1 MGLPKTAKRT
11 NINIYRRKMPS
22 LSSSPSQGLRS
33 VSVMFS
39 LVIIATLATLLLTLT
54 TGVFAADATED
65 RRLGTTVELIE
76 GDNYFVEEES
86 FEMEDQDMPD
96 DEMDNNQAVRASGGH
111 EEDELDEEEE
121 AGVIDEEDNYFDES
135 EEDFE

>member
-22 LSSSPSQGLRS
+22 LSSSPSQRLRS

-54 TGVFAADATED
+54 TGVFAADATAED

-121 AGVIDEEDNYFDES
+121 DAGVIDEEEENYFDEN
-135 EEDFE
+135 

>member
-22 LSSSPSQGLRS
+22 LSSSPSQRLRS

-39 LVIIATLATLLLTLT
+39 LVIIATLATLLLTLRS
-54 TGVFAADATED
+54 GAFAADATED

-96 DEMDNNQAVRASGGH
+96 DEMDNNQAVRAS
-111 EEDELDEEEE
+111 
-121 AGVIDEEDNYFDES
+121 
-135 EEDFE
+135 

>member
-22 LSSSPSQGLRS
+22 LSSSPSQRLRS

-54 TGVFAADATED
+54 SGVFAVADATED

-96 DEMDNNQAVRASGGH
+96 DE
-111 EEDELDEEEE
+111 EEEE
-121 AGVIDEEDNYFDES
+121 AGVIDEEEDTYFDEN

>member
-1 MGLPKTAKRT
+1 MG
-11 NINIYRRKMPS
+11 
-22 LSSSPSQGLRS
+22 

-39 LVIIATLATLLLTLT
+39 LVIIATLSRLLLTLT
-54 TGVFAADATED
+54 SGVFAVADATED

-111 EEDELDEEEE
+111 EEDELEEEE
-121 AGVIDEEDNYFDES
+121 EDAGVIDDEDNYFDEN

>member
-1 MGLPKTAKRT
+1 MGKRA
-11 NINIYRRKMPS
+11 NRNMYRRKMPS
-22 LSSSPSQGLRS
+22 LSSSSQRLRS

-54 TGVFAADATED
+54 SGAFAADATED
-65 RRLGTTVELIE
+65 RRLGTTTVELIE

-111 EEDELDEEEE
+111 DEDELDDEEED
-121 AGVIDEEDNYFDES
+121 AGVIDEEDNYFDEN
-135 EEDFE
+135 EEDF

>member
-1 MGLPKTAKRT
+1 MGAKRT
-11 NINIYRRKMPS
+11 KINIYRRKMPS
-22 LSSSPSQGLRS
+22 LSSSSSQRLRS

-39 LVIIATLATLLLTLT
+39 LVIIVTLATLLLTLT
-54 TGVFAADATED
+54 SGAFAADVTED
-65 RRLGTTVELIE
+65 RRLGTTTVELIE

-111 EEDELDEEEE
+111 EEDELDEEED
-121 AGVIDEEDNYFDES
+121 AGVIDEEDNY
-135 EEDFE
+135 

>member
-1 MGLPKTAKRT
+1 MGAKRT
-11 NINIYRRKMPS
+11 KINIYRRKMPS
-22 LSSSPSQGLRS
+22 LSSSSSQRLRS

-54 TGVFAADATED
+54 SGAFAADATED
-65 RRLGTTVELIE
+65 RRLGTTTVELIE

-111 EEDELDEEEE
+111 EEDELDEEED
-121 AGVIDEEDNYFDES
+121 AGVIDEEDNY
-135 EEDFE
+135 

>member
-1 MGLPKTAKRT
+1 M
-11 NINIYRRKMPS
+11 YRRKMPS
-22 LSSSPSQGLRS
+22 LLSSSQGLRS

-54 TGVFAADATED
+54 SGVFAVADATED

-111 EEDELDEEEE
+111 EEDELEEEE
-121 AGVIDEEDNYFDES
+121 EDAGVIDDEDNYFDEN

>member
-1 MGLPKTAKRT
+1 MA
-11 NINIYRRKMPS
+11 NIYRRKMPS
-22 LSSSPSQGLRS
+22 LSSSSQRLRS

-39 LVIIATLATLLLTLT
+39 LVIIVTLATLLLTLT
-54 TGVFAADATED
+54 SGAFAADATED
-65 RRLGTTVELIE
+65 RRLGTTTVELIE

-111 EEDELDEEEE
+111 EEDELDEEED
-121 AGVIDEEDNYFDES
+121 AGVIDEEDNYFDE
-135 EEDFE
+135 

>member
-1 MGLPKTAKRT
+1 MGTAKRA
-11 NINIYRRKMPS
+11 NMNIYRRKMRS
-22 LSSSPSQGLRS
+22 LSSPSQRLRS

-54 TGVFAADATED
+54 SGVFAVADATED

-121 AGVIDEEDNYFDES
+121 NYFDEN